1 MYPEG
6 SDLGEWLTMTIED
19 PLADL
24 DHEAGAGEPDL
35 TRISVLGGNT
45 QVDVALPSSLPVAAL
60 LPDLVALIESR
71 NPPRRN
77 DDPSRDDKREHW
89 TLSKVGQ
96 DSIDSHRTLNEAG
109 ILDGDL
115 LLLKSVISR
124 ETPALF
130 DDVIDAVG
138 RLNDSRFTMWTAR
151 SARVM
156 AYVVALV
163 TSVVAAAILCT
174 SRLHV
179 DSWLPGL
186 VSALLG
192 IGFAAAAII
201 VVRYYRDTATA
212 TVLSAC
218 AQPLVFAGA
227 LLLTPHAFGAPHLTF
242 ACAASLL
249 LAVLVY
255 RVTAVGPMLHSALL
269 FASLGGLIA
278 AGVVLIFGTSMVSTG
293 AALTAIAVLCV
304 LLAPRF
310 TIAMARLP
318 LPPVPTS
325 GGPIDPI
332 DAEVRPTIEG
342 IGAIGAM
349 ALPSAAALERR
360 AYTANQYL
368 TGTVLGIAVLAGIGA
383 LLAADPLH
391 GFDWRTTALAVIVAI
406 VLALRGRAHTDVAQ
420 TAVLVAAGAI
430 VFTLLMVGLAVGAG
444 TSWIYIA
451 FGLVLALGILALV
464 TGVVAPQQEFSPV
477 MKRTGEILEY
487 TLVGVI
493 APLAFWV
500 MGVYG
505 AVRNL

>member
-1 MYPEG
+1 
-6 SDLGEWLTMTIED
+6 MTIED

-24 DHEAGAGEPDL
+24 DHEAGNGEPDL
-35 TRISVLGGNT
+35 TRISILGGNT
-45 QVDVALPSSLPVAAL
+45 QVDVALPSSLPIAAL
-60 LPDLVALIESR
+60 LPDLVTLIESR
-71 NPPRRN
+71 NPQRRN
-77 DDPSRDDKREHW
+77 DDPTRDEKREHW
-89 TLSKVGQ
+89 TLSQVGR
-96 DSIDSHRTLNEAG
+96 DPIDSHRSLNEAG
-109 ILDGDL
+109 VLDGDL
-115 LLLKSVISR
+115 LILKSVVSR

-138 RLNDSRFTMWTAR
+138 RLNESRFTMWSAR
-151 SARVM
+151 SARTM
-156 AYVVALV
+156 AHVVALV
-163 TSVVAAAILCT
+163 TSVVAAVILCT
-174 SRLHV
+174 SRWHV

-192 IGFAAAAII
+192 LGFVAAAVI
-201 VVRYYRDTATA
+201 VVRYYRDTGTA

-218 AQPLVFAGA
+218 SQPLVFAGA
-227 LLLTPHAFGAPHLTF
+227 MLLTPHAFGAPHVTF

-249 LAVLVY
+249 MAVIVY
-255 RVTAVGPMLHSALL
+255 RVTAVGPMLHSAIL
-269 FASLGGLIA
+269 FASLGGLIS
-278 AGVVLIFGTSMVSTG
+278 AGVIVAFGTGLVSVG
-293 AALTAIAVLCV
+293 AALASIAVLCV

-332 DAEVRPTIEG
+332 DAEARPSIEG

-368 TGTVLGIAVLAGIGA
+368 TGTVLGLAALAGVGA

-391 GFDWRTTALAVIVAI
+391 GFDWRTTLLAVIVAI

-420 TAVLVAAGAI
+420 TAILVAAGAV
-430 VFTLLMVGLAVGAG
+430 VFTLLMAGLAVGGG
-444 TSWIYIA
+444 TTWIYVA
-451 FGLVLALGILALV
+451 FGLILALGLLALL

-500 MGVYG
+500 MGVYS